1 MAAAASGGV
10 QPLKVSIQI
19 TTAGAKQAANSMQ
32 QVTKASAGMSRGFG
46 NGIITARTL
55 GDAMRMSATLMK
67 YTVAG
72 AFMSAGKAAIQA
84 YRNFELS
91 FSRIRG
97 LVGISADAISE
108 MKDGVLEMATE
119 TTRGPEELAEALYFI
134 TSAGL
139 RDASLAMDVLRAS
152 ARAAASGLGDTKT
165 VADAVTSSLNAYG
178 ATTITAAR
186 ATDVITAAVRE
197 GKAEADTMAPAF
209 SKVLPVAA
217 AYGASFE
224 DVAAAMA
231 ALSRSGMTAGTAAIY
246 VRQTLS
252 QLLKPSKQGRDALSA
267 VGTSAEE
274 IRANV
279 RDKGLFQALQILSTQ
294 LGGIEKAADFAKV
307 FGNVR
312 ALTAVL
318 QLVGPAASENAEIFE
333 RLQNSAG
340 DSADAFSAYEDTL
353 DAKFNQAFAASR
365 VALIEFGEALKPT
378 VTLLLEIAT
387 AFSQVAKFFLGIEV
401 AGIPVVKMFLSLGS
415 VVILA
420 VVALS
425 SMMKTMS
432 GIIRLGAN
440 LNIVLRGTQ
449 LMYDATTGSVMR
461 LTAAQVKQMQA
472 QAAANGTTAALI
484 PVTTGAGKAVG
495 MLSGAIGKLTLA
507 LGLITIAFSI
517 FQYFKNKANEAAE
530 STDSLAESMANVN
543 EILDETV
550 KYGKSNLFFDVNMAI
565 DNSRI
570 AQNMERAKEQILE
583 QAPDF
588 FDNTSKALAA
598 MGQDN
603 KAAYIQALLTGPF
616 GGVSSGVKEV
626 LQGLFA
632 KEFGID
638 PQLIADAVVPVTT
651 GDAVAD
657 SLIFAAVQGA
667 KSASEAAAAAIGGDT
682 FDDFNQAIRNAM
694 EEAERLKKEG
704 YAGDLEIFGKP
715 TIDALKE
722 FGRAFTDGIQE
733 SEGQIGPLI
742 IALQEMEK
750 AGTLNASTLRL
761 VLGTSLQGL
770 TGLFDLQSESAGNL
784 AEMFSKTG
792 NEAALVAMIMKMT
805 NKGNEEA
812 TVIYEGLRQQLDAI
826 PDGPN
831 QSVEAFRIF
840 NTVVADATVLTDG
853 MSEATRQQIS
863 ELDGQQAALKGVIE
877 IYEEQ
882 TDVIKELEKA
892 QRGLLGINLTQEES
906 LRDLMDQ
913 YQGFGDAVAKSKG
926 SFDISTEGGRAAR
939 AELQANAEAV
949 FDLANAYA
957 AQGDMKGAGEV
968 ISTGLANIASVAA
981 QAGGEMAGIEAANLL
996 ESMGFTAQNFSDS
1009 LLAAE
1014 KSVDASALNTG
1025 KAVVDGIARGI
1036 STNQSS
1042 MSQALVD
1049 ALNGVMVVAKDS
1061 IESKS
1066 PSKKFARE
1074 VGMPMGQGVEVGF
1087 TKYASSAKFKR
1098 SITNT
1103 LDKSVT
1109 AAYKAGGRAGVS
1121 KFFTDFLDRKKSV
1134 ETPAQDFVKATIGRM
1149 KDIIGSLGDY
1159 IKSQLNFRKAQS
1171 ELAKLINMQRGL
1183 DDRRR
1188 KAAREQQYAT
1198 TRFGMGG
1205 GAEVTGY
1212 EQAQIDQLQLDFERV
1227 SRDYAM
1233 GRASYIELVDA
1244 EIALYEAR
1252 AAASEI
1258 NDDVINS
1265 QNDFID
1271 ASVDVENAELDLAD
1285 ATVNVLESYQD
1296 VQEAAA
1302 ELYMNHKELADVYN
1316 NLAKATGIASGKI
1329 QIGKTDLT
1337 NLGKEVEEL
1346 GGFASTVGG
1355 YMSTLGN
1362 NMSITGQNFR
1372 SEFDGP
1378 NGIFSKIA
1386 KTGGNITSLTNSIG
1400 ARFTDLSKGLLDPD
1414 AQFTKDLQ
1422 SLGPAIFRAIKIGAQ
1437 EALDAS
1443 PLNLKISVN
1452 AQVDSSGSG
1461 SVSWKVNVPQST
1473 TRPPTLKE
1481 IFEEKNVNK
1490 VVAPNNRTIIPG
1502 FDYRAVGGPV
1512 SGLNPYMVGE
1522 RGPEMFIPKVS
1533 GTIVTNNALERYAR
1547 TRNTGATQQ
1556 REATGNSINV
1566 VVNNPVPQAAEE
1578 SITRRMKVLAN
1589 SGLFG

>member
-91 FSRIRG
+91 FSRIQG

-530 STDSLAESMANVN
+530 ATDSLAESMANVN

-603 KAAYIQALLTGPF
+603 KPAYIQALLTGPF

-667 KSASEAAAAAIGGDT
+667 KSASEEAAAAIGGDT
-682 FDDFNQAIRNAM
+682 FEDFNNAILKSLA
-694 EEAERLKKEG
+694 EAKKARGEG
-704 YAGDLEIFGKP
+704 YEVDLVGKG
-715 TIDALKE
+715 TIDGLKE

-840 NTVVADATVLTDG
+840 NTVLADATVVTDG

-882 TDVIKELEKA
+882 TGVIKELEKA

-1074 VGMPMGQGVEVGF
+1074 VGMPMGQGIEVGF

-1316 NLAKATGIASGKI
+1316 NLAQATGIASGKI
-1329 QIGKTDLT
+1329 QIGKTDLA

-1346 GGFASTVGG
+1346 GGFTSTVGG

-1386 KTGGNITSLTNSIG
+1386 KTGGNITTLTNSIG

-1443 PLNLKISVN
+1443 VLNLKISVN

-1461 SVSWKVNVPQST
+1461 SVSWKVNKIPGSDS
-1473 TRPPTLKE
+1473 RPPTLKE
-1481 IFEEKNVNK
+1481 IFEEKNVIGVNSSSRK
-1490 VVAPNNRTIIPG
+1490 TIIPG

-1522 RGPEMFIPKVS
+1522 KGPEMFIPKVS
-1533 GTIVTNNALERYAR
+1533 GTIVTNNALERYSR
-1547 TRNTGATQQ
+1547 TRQASGGARQQ
-1556 REATGNSINV
+1556 EMTKSINV